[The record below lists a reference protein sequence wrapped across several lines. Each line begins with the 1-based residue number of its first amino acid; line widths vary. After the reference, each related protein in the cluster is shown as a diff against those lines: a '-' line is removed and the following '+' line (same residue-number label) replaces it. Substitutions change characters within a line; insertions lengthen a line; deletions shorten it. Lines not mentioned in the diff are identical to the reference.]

1 MCGVSRIVFR
11 MKYTLKKSTL
21 TKLRAKLTRAINS
34 GEAKKVLST
43 VEEAYGIFDK
53 EGYPDDW
60 SRWERAKEDFRP
72 YKSDPYW
79 VYDKPAMDQ
88 LLNSIGWK
96 D

>member
-1 MCGVSRIVFR
+1 MHHSSTFKMVSDCVWSFKDSFR

-21 TKLRAKLTRAINS
+21 TKLRAKLTKAINS

-43 VEEAYGIFDK
+43 VEEAYKIFEK

-79 VYDKPAMDQ
+79 VYDEQ
-88 LLNSIGWK
+88 
-96 D
+96 